1 MLAAG
6 ESSEVIQAHCRR
18 RTDKSIRINAR
29 PNADQFARR
38 ISVACTQRASSV
50 VVANRLK
57 DVPLDAGANFAL
69 AAQLANLAF
78 NAAAI

>member
-6 ESSEVIQAHCRR
+6 ESSKVIQAHCCW
-18 RTDKSIRINAR
+18 RTDKSISINAR
-29 PNADQFARR
+29 SSADQFARR
-38 ISVACTQRASSV
+38 ISVACTQRASSA

-57 DVPLDAGANFAL
+57 DVPLDAGANVAL
-69 AAQLANLAF
+69 AAQVANLAF

>member
-1 MLAAG
+1 MY
-6 ESSEVIQAHCRR
+6 
-18 RTDKSIRINAR
+18 
-29 PNADQFARR
+29 ADQFARR

-57 DVPLDAGANFAL
+57 DVPLDAGANVAL

-78 NAAAI
+78 NAATI